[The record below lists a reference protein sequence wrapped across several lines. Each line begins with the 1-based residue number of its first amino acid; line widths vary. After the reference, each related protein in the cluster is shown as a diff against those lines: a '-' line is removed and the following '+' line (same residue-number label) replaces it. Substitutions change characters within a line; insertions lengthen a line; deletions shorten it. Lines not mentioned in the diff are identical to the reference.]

1 MLFAEGVV
9 SCRSQQNDA
18 NDAQYPQ
25 YRQFGT
31 EGTVGTEG
39 TKHGIAPSIGPVEWR
54 PSRHGMDDD
63 WARLIAMAA
72 SATGKAKRRRKKID
86 SKPDCDG
93 KSPWLDHLRDAN
105 QGALPEIRLCVF
117 VNPV

>member
-1 MLFAEGVV
+1 M
-9 SCRSQQNDA
+9 
-18 NDAQYPQ
+18 
-25 YRQFGT
+25 
-31 EGTVGTEG
+31 
-39 TKHGIAPSIGPVEWR
+39 
-54 PSRHGMDDD
+54 
-63 WARLIAMAA
+63 IAMIA
-72 SATGKAKRRRKKID
+72 SATGKAKRRRSKID

>member
-1 MLFAEGVV
+1 MGNTGLHPLLV
-9 SCRSQQNDA
+9 R
-18 NDAQYPQ
+18 
-25 YRQFGT
+25 
-31 EGTVGTEG
+31 
-39 TKHGIAPSIGPVEWR
+39 VEWR

-63 WARLIAMAA
+63 WARLIAMIA
-72 SATGKAKRRRKKID
+72 SATGKAKRRRSKID

>member
-1 MLFAEGVV
+1 M
-9 SCRSQQNDA
+9 SKPTKRRSV
-18 NDAQYPQ
+18 PSVPSV
-25 YRQFGT
+25 RQFGT
-31 EGTVGTEG
+31 EGPEG
-39 TKHGIAPSIGPVEWR
+39 PKHGIAPSIGPVEWR

-63 WARLIAMAA
+63 WARLIAMIA
-72 SATGKAKRRRKKID
+72 SATGKAKRRRSKID

-105 QGALPEIRLCVF
+105 EGALPEIRLCVF